1 MHLGLFIV
9 PLTESHGKINSSS
22 ATEEPRSSRDTI
34 SEMRVMLV
42 V

>member
-1 MHLGLFIV
+1 LSF
-9 PLTESHGKINSSS
+9 S
-22 ATEEPRSSRDTI
+22 AEEPRSLRDTI

>member
-1 MHLGLFIV
+1 L
-9 PLTESHGKINSSS
+9 SS
-22 ATEEPRSSRDTI
+22 AAEEQRSLRDTI